1 MTKCLIECLITY
13 FYYLTDDVVVCL
25 FCHLPDVYREL
36 LEPSLINRVLIL
48 DCPFNSYEPGLP
60 TVLHLIFTFKID
72 RSFLY
77 LRSTPIRLVSGYIQ
91 YTRYPQRWPRRNV
104 SLASQNNP
112 QGAYGSDTNGDR
124 DERRVQQDACTVL
137 LRQLIRTSVNP
148 SLLQRNDPKWRQS

>member
-13 FYYLTDDVVVCL
+13 FYYLTDDYVVCL

-77 LRSTPIRLVSGYIQ
+77 LRGTPIRLVSRYIQ
-91 YTRYPQRWPRRNV
+91 YTRYPQRWPRRQRV
-104 SLASQNNP
+104 SCKPEQSS
-112 QGAYGSDTNGDR
+112 GSLR
-124 DERRVQQDACTVL
+124 LRHQRRSRWATRTTRRLHRTATTIDSY
-137 LRQLIRTSVNP
+137 LRQSFITTA
-148 SLLQRNDPKWRQS
+148 